1 MIKDVAFID
10 VGTTKIVLLTARMK
24 AEAVITGLVSVPS
37 RGIRKGQ
44 IIDMKE
50 LAGSIRDAIALYKRE
65 YGTFRFD
72 YIFTAISGNSIV
84 LFESLGTTGIGGR
97 KISTKD
103 MEVAINSAGS
113 LYIPIDREILHII
126 PVEYIVDGVSGIK
139 NPEGMKGYRLDV
151 KVQIITILL
160 TELENIKEC
169 FQNAGLEIG
178 GFVFKP
184 LALQKALLSEE
195 EVEDG
200 VLLIDIGGGT
210 TEIAIFKNKRLL
222 HFSTIPV
229 GGNHITN
236 DLAIGLKTTI
246 QKAEEIKIKYGS
258 AMIGSESKSSDSF
271 YSYQEIEFLKDRP
284 SVSIRHIDEIVY
296 PRCEEIAHLIK
307 RELSRVNEREFL
319 RGAVVTGGTASL
331 KGLDLLLESFLEMPV
346 RIGIPGNFKT
356 STITSP
362 SGTITSPSGTI
373 TSPSD
378 STSPERMNLPGLS
391 VVAGLF
397 EYFRE
402 ESRDF
407 KNRSFSIPL
416 KDLYFDLENSSKKR
430 R

>member
-362 SGTITSPSGTI
+362 SGTITSPS
-373 TSPSD
+373 D